1 MPTFRHALFL
11 VLVLSAGCAS
21 LALAQ
26 SSMPKIGL
34 LSWSDSECD
43 WQAFFR
49 GLEEFGYKRDQTIA
63 IECQTAGGHTSGLAV
78 AARALVGLSVDII
91 VSTSQPGGRA
101 AHAATKTIP
110 IVTIISGDPVADGLA
125 RSLGKPGGNLTGV
138 SYYATELTAKRLE
151 LLKEAIPK
159 ITKVG
164 VLANPDVS
172 YLPFEADTKRAASE
186 LGLAAII
193 HQVREESDLESAFSK
208 MKSEGAQAVFIL
220 PDMMLANA
228 AVPLGALTVEYHL
241 PTMAWGGW
249 FTERGCLMTYS
260 ADYDEMDHRLAYY
273 VDRIL
278 KGTKPGDLP
287 IEQPTTFKLSINLKT
302 AKALGIAVP
311 GSMLLL
317 ADRVIE

>member
-1 MPTFRHALFL
+1 MPILLH
-11 VLVLSAGCAS
+11 VVV
-21 LALAQ
+21 LALALISGSLPAFGQ
-26 SSMPKIGL
+26 SSLPKIGIL
-34 LSWSDSECD
+34 AWSDCD
-43 WQAFFR
+43 WSTLFQ
-49 GLEEFGYKRDQTIA
+49 GLEELGYKRGQTIA
-63 IECQTAGGHTSGLAV
+63 IQCQSAGGHTSGLAV
-78 AARALVGLSVDII
+78 AAAALVRLSVDVI
-91 VSTSQPGGRA
+91 VTGSQPAGRA
-101 AHAATKTIP
+101 AHDATKTIP
-110 IVTIISGDPVADGLA
+110 IVTVISGDPVADGLA
-125 RSLGKPGGNLTGV
+125 RSLAKPGGNLTGV

-151 LLKEAIPK
+151 LLKETIPK
-159 ITKVG
+159 ITKIG

-193 HQVREESDLESAFSK
+193 HQVREESDLQSAFSK
-208 MKSEGAQAVFIL
+208 LKSEGAQAVFIL

-228 AVPLGALTVEYHL
+228 AVPLAALTLEYRL
-241 PTMAWGGW
+241 PTMAWAGW
-249 FTERGCLMTYS
+249 FTESGCLMAYS

-302 AKALGIAVP
+302 AKALGVEVP

-317 ADRVIE
+317 ADKVIE